1 MNIQNKFTKRFIVLF
16 LSVLL
21 LMTSTISTSFAATNT
36 SFKDISGH
44 WAEKEINDW
53 TSKGLIAGY
62 EDSTFKPDNPI
73 TRAEFIALVN
83 RSFNIKNTAQIN
95 FSDVKPSDWYY
106 SDIQKAKAAGFIS
119 GYEDNTMRPNKSIT
133 RQEAASIISRLLNL
147 KNTDSSGISNFKDA
161 GKISDWAKGAIS
173 SVVKQGYMGGYP
185 DNTFKPEN
193 FITRAETV
201 VVLNRVKINS
211 TNTNTNTGINNENN
225 QPTVKAIAA
234 GAYHTVALKNDGTV
248 WAWGWNDC
256 GQLGDGTTTNRTIPV
271 QVKGISDVVAIAAGM
286 YHTVA
291 LKNDGTVWAWGFNYY
306 GELGNGTADKDSH
319 STPVQVK
326 GISDVK
332 AIAAGM
338 YHTVALKNDGTVWAW
353 GDNEHDQLGNET
365 TKEEYHSTPVQVK
378 GISDVKAITAGN
390 GYTVALKNDGTVWAW
405 GDNYFGTTNSSS
417 TPVQV
422 KGISDVKAIAAGAS
436 YTVVLKNDG
445 TVWAWGVN
453 EYGKLGDGTTNNSF
467 TPVQVNGISN
477 VKAIAAGAYHTV
489 VLKNDGTVWTWG
501 YNHYGELGNG
511 TTVDSSTPVQVKGI
525 SDVKAIAAGAC
536 HTVALKNDGTVWAWG
551 CNYDGE
557 LGNGTAVD
565 SSTPVQVKWQNN

>member
-234 GAYHTVALKNDGTV
+234 GA
-248 WAWGWNDC
+248 
-256 GQLGDGTTTNRTIPV
+256 
-271 QVKGISDVVAIAAGM
+271 

>member
-1 MNIQNKFTKRFIVLF
+1 
-16 LSVLL
+16 
-21 LMTSTISTSFAATNT
+21 MTSTISTSFAATNT

-378 GISDVKAITAGN
+378 GISDVKSITAGN

>member
-248 WAWGWNDC
+248 WAWG
-256 GQLGDGTTTNRTIPV
+256 
-271 QVKGISDVVAIAAGM
+271 
-286 YHTVA
+286 
-291 LKNDGTVWAWGFNYY
+291 FNYY

-338 YHTVALKNDGTVWAW
+338 YH
-353 GDNEHDQLGNET
+353 
-365 TKEEYHSTPVQVK
+365 
-378 GISDVKAITAGN
+378 
-390 GYTVALKNDGTVWAW
+390 TVALKNDGTVWAW

-536 HTVALKNDGTVWAWG
+536 HTVALKNDGTVWAWE
-551 CNYDGE
+551 CNYYGE

>member
-291 LKNDGTVWAWGFNYY
+291 LKNDGTVWAWG
-306 GELGNGTADKDSH
+306 
-319 STPVQVK
+319 
-326 GISDVK
+326 
-332 AIAAGM
+332 
-338 YHTVALKNDGTVWAW
+338 
-353 GDNEHDQLGNET
+353 
-365 TKEEYHSTPVQVK
+365 
-378 GISDVKAITAGN
+378 
-390 GYTVALKNDGTVWAW
+390 
-405 GDNYFGTTNSSS
+405 
-417 TPVQV
+417 
-422 KGISDVKAIAAGAS
+422 
-436 YTVVLKNDG
+436 
-445 TVWAWGVN
+445 VN

-489 VLKNDGTVWTWG
+489 ALKNDGTVWTWG

>member
-291 LKNDGTVWAWGFNYY
+291 LKNDGTVWAWG
-306 GELGNGTADKDSH
+306 
-319 STPVQVK
+319 
-326 GISDVK
+326 
-332 AIAAGM
+332 
-338 YHTVALKNDGTVWAW
+338 
-353 GDNEHDQLGNET
+353 DNEHDQLGNET
-365 TKEEYHSTPVQVK
+365 TKEEYH
-378 GISDVKAITAGN
+378 
-390 GYTVALKNDGTVWAW
+390 
-405 GDNYFGTTNSSS
+405 S

-551 CNYDGE
+551 CNYYGE